1 MGPGSI
7 SGGNIPKSIPAAPDA
22 QPVVATA
29 LAASVAA
36 YDRALVPTSGCVVA
50 NDTCFS

>member
-1 MGPGSI
+1 MRPGLI
-7 SGGNIPKSIPAAPDA
+7 SGGNCPKSLPAAPDT
-22 QPVVATA
+22 QPVATA

-36 YDRALVPTSGCVVA
+36 YDPALVAASGCVVT

>member
-22 QPVVATA
+22 QPVATA
-29 LAASVAA
+29 LAASMAA
-36 YDRALVPTSGCVVA
+36 YDRALVPTSGCVVT